1 MGGYRA
7 DASIVLTLNSGA
19 PTLGMTRGY
28 TVSVVYTFRAIFVT
42 YKLIGTR

>member
-19 PTLGMTRGY
+19 PALGVAGGY
-28 TVSVVYTFRAIFVT
+28 IVLVA
-42 YKLIGTR
+42 